1 MMVFKNTILLILISI
16 TTTGC
21 ALWPYEK
28 DFDCPIKEGY
38 KCKPLYEISTMADKG
53 MFEPKP
59 INLDDTKSVKKRSK
73 RRGRCNAC

>member
-1 MMVFKNTILLILISI
+1 MTVFKNTILLILISI

-38 KCKPLYEISTMADKG
+38 KCKSLYEISAMADKG

-73 RRGRCNAC
+73 RRGSCNAC